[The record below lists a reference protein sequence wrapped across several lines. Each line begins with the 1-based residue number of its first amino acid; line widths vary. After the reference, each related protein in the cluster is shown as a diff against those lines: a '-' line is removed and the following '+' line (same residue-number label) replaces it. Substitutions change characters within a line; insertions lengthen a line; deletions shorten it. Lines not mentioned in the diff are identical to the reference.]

1 MIAVLSK
8 HLPLP
13 LVPLE
18 AEAKAANEAVS
29 FAWDVGVRELI
40 FEMDSKVVSEAL
52 CGTITPY
59 VSIVDI
65 IGGTLH
71 PLQAF

>member
-1 MIAVLSK
+1 MIAVLSM

-29 FAWDVGVRELI
+29 FAWDVGVWELI
-40 FEMDSKVVSEAL
+40 FETDSKVVFEAL
-52 CGTITPY
+52 YGTITP
-59 VSIVDI
+59 
-65 IGGTLH
+65 
-71 PLQAF
+71 

>member
-1 MIAVLSK
+1 MIATLSK

-13 LVPLE
+13 LGPLE
-18 AEAKAANEAVS
+18 AKAKAVDEAVS
-29 FAWDVGVRELI
+29 FAWDIRIREVI
-40 FEMDSKVVSEAL
+40 FETDSKVVSDTL
-52 CGTITPY
+52 YGTITPQ

-71 PLQAF
+71 

>member
-18 AEAKAANEAVS
+18 AEAKAANEAVA

-40 FEMDSKVVSEAL
+40 FETNSKVVSKAL
-52 CGTITPY
+52 CGTITP
-59 VSIVDI
+59 
-65 IGGTLH
+65 
-71 PLQAF
+71 